1 MSAYIMYQLLFEC
14 LHAAVENCKSDY
26 FICYVK
32 VIVIQLLFLLIQL
45 SAKRED
51 KPMPISPFTVACH
64 FLTCLTLLNIT

>member
-1 MSAYIMYQLLFEC
+1 MSAYMMYQLLFEC

-32 VIVIQLLFLLIQL
+32 VIVIACYSCLQL

-51 KPMPISPFTVACH
+51 KPMPVSPFTVICH
-64 FLTCLTLLNIT
+64 FLIT

>member
-1 MSAYIMYQLLFEC
+1 MIISYVMLKLLLF
-14 LHAAVENCKSDY
+14 S
-26 FICYVK
+26 CYSR
-32 VIVIQLLFLLIQL
+32 LQL